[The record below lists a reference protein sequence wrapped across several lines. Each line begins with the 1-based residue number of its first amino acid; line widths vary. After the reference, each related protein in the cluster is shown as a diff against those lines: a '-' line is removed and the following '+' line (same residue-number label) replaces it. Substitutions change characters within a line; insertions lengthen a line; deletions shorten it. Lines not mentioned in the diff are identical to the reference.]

1 METHVLLLVLCGA
14 VLHASWNAI
23 VKGSSDKL
31 LDLTQTAVWSG
42 ILAAIALPFFP
53 LPGWDVIG
61 AAWPYVLASTVVHFF
76 YFLLVASA
84 YKFGDLTLAYPIMR
98 GTGPLLVALL
108 SGPLIGE
115 QLSLFAWLGV
125 ALVCSAIFTLGVD
138 GWRKGKA
145 ARAGIGFAL
154 LNAVVIACYTLLDG
168 LGARISGDGISYM
181 LWLSVFDAFPVGLF
195 VLYRWRGP
203 VLAHARKRW
212 PFGIAG
218 GAAMVGSYGIALWA
232 MTVAPIASVA
242 ALRESSVIFATVLGA
257 IFLKEKFGWTR
268 VAAAVAVVCGAVALK
283 LG

>member
-53 LPGWDVIG
+53 PPSWE
-61 AAWPYVLASTVVHFF
+61 AWPYMVASTVVHFF
-76 YFLLVASA
+76 YFLLVAGA

-115 QLSLFAWLGV
+115 NLTPFAWLGV
-125 ALVCSAIFTLGVD
+125 GLVCCAIFTLGVD
-138 GWRKGKA
+138 GWRRGKA

-154 LNAVVIACYTLLDG
+154 LNAAVIASYTLLDG

-195 VLYRWRGP
+195 VLYRWRRP

-212 PFGIAG
+212 RFGIAG
-218 GAAMVGSYGIALWA
+218 GGAMVGSYGIALWA

-257 IFLKEKFGWTR
+257 LFLKEKFGWSR
-268 VAAAVAVVCGAVALK
+268 VAAAAAMVGGAVALR